1 MSPFPSYF
9 LHPTPSLDS
18 APLSLQSHAGLAGSD
33 DVENAQIAAAV
44 DSVDGILTEVVKFFF
59 EKDEEKKVA
68 TGRVVGYAMLVLLM
82 QTVSLVFW
90 CRLL

>member
-1 MSPFPSYF
+1 M
-9 LHPTPSLDS
+9 
-18 APLSLQSHAGLAGSD
+18 AGSD

-59 EKDEEKKVA
+59 EKDEEKKVIIT
-68 TGRVVGYAMLVLLM
+68 TGPNVGYAMCALLM